1 MISVE
6 EATRRVLA
14 LAIPMP
20 PEVRELKDAL
30 GRHMLAPAYADL
42 SQPPFDASSMDGYA
56 LGSMA

>member
-30 GRHMLAPAYADL
+30 GRHMLAPAHADL
-42 SQPPFDASSMDGYA
+42 
-56 LGSMA
+56 